1 MEVSKL
7 VKLLEKE
14 LDSWTN
20 SSGSKRV
27 SASVERLEKKIEFQ
41 RKIYR
46 KELQRNLGKDFS
58 VEDLMGDG
66 HNSPYMPIERYFFPI
81 KYKEKWFGVARPFAK
96 NKAAILY
103 SGSEGVFERASE
115 IMKKMGYQVT
125 NTIAYPT
132 SSTDLE
138 CLSLSSFLED

>member
-14 LDSWTN
+14 FDSWTN
-20 SSGSKRV
+20 STENRRISK
-27 SASVERLEKKIEFQ
+27 AVERLEKKLEFQ
-41 RKIYR
+41 RNIYR

-66 HNSPYMPIERYFFPI
+66 YNSPYMPIERYFFPI
-81 KYKEKWFGVARPFAK
+81 KYQGKGFGIARPFAK

-103 SGSEGVFERASE
+103 SGREDVFKRTSY
-115 IMKKMGYQVT
+115 IMKKMGYKVT
-125 NTIAYPT
+125 NSIAYPT

-138 CLSLSSFLED
+138 CLALSSFLED